1 MGQAKRGRPF
11 LPQGERKD
19 VQIKMMMTSA
29 FKLKLQIAADHE
41 GMNYTS
47 LIRKA
52 IAEYFDNHG
61 YAFDE
66 CNIVN
71 KPKIK

>member
-1 MGQAKRGRPF
+1 MEQAKRGRPF

-29 FKLKLQIAADHE
+29 FKLKLQIAADYE

-61 YAFDE
+61 YVFDG

>member
-1 MGQAKRGRPF
+1 MEQAKRGRPF

-29 FKLKLQIAADHE
+29 FKLKLQIAADYE

-61 YAFDE
+61 YTFDE

-71 KPKIK
+71 KSKIK